1 MIAISDYVRDYL
13 EGRWRRSCHKIPVP
27 LDADKFHPQSRVKQ
41 GPPIVICAAALDD
54 KRKGGRLLMKAFDN
68 LKSRRPDVLL
78 QIASPVSEDTK
89 SELLNLVSP
98 RWHPDVEFI
107 SAEDDLP
114 ELFASAS
121 VSVLPSL
128 WEPYGM
134 VVLESMAAGT
144 PVVGT
149 RDGALPELIAYPG
162 IGRLFDPGESGDAE
176 ATNVDGL
183 AEALHEC
190 LILSS
195 DPETAQRCR
204 RHALAYSWK
213 HLGSQY
219 EQLLLQMS
227 GRRVEVEVAVR
238 D

>member
-1 MIAISDYVRDYL
+1 
-13 EGRWRRSCHKIPVP
+13 
-27 LDADKFHPQSRVKQ
+27 
-41 GPPIVICAAALDD
+41 
-54 KRKGGRLLMKAFDN
+54 
-68 LKSRRPDVLL
+68 
-78 QIASPVSEDTK
+78 
-89 SELLNLVSP
+89 
-98 RWHPDVEFI
+98 
-107 SAEDDLP
+107 
-114 ELFASAS
+114 
-121 VSVLPSL
+121 
-128 WEPYGM
+128 M

-183 AEALHEC
+183 AEALYEC

-195 DPETAQRCR
+195 DPETVQRCR